1 VRLTKSHPLY
11 EKITA
16 RLARQQGQ
24 AGNAAPSAT
33 APAPA
38 TVGRRHGKY
47 NARPT
52 ADAEGRVHP
61 SALQARVTDR
71 LRHGAVAVVP
81 EVSMPLSARKND
93 RIRID
98 CLVIHEVLEDGARF
112 VGEFVEVKGVDL
124 GEGKQKRRRFEDAFG
139 VTITIE
145 RK

>member
-1 VRLTKSHPLY
+1 VRLTPGHPLY
-11 EKITA
+11 AKVKA
-16 RLARQQGQ
+16 RLDLQQGQ
-24 AGNAAPSAT
+24 AGNAAPS

-98 CLVIHEVLEDGARF
+98 CLVVHEVLEDGARF

-124 GEGKQKRRRFEDAFG
+124 GEGKQKRRRFEDLYQ
-139 VTITIE
+139 VNITVE
-145 RK
+145 RM